1 MKRMIIACML
11 FAAAAC
17 TFTACNSAEEP
28 VIAQPDGQTT
38 PMTRAATIENFARHL
53 IVEVNDVNILNAGE
67 YYFSNGEPFFT
78 HVVIY
83 SSNIRGD
90 ANGNVYAYNNPNNAA
105 ILADPDKYIKP
116 LQAKGIKVL
125 LGYLGD
131 HTGAGFANLTNQQAE
146 SFCNQ
151 IIEVGEAA
159 GVDGY
164 FLDDEW
170 SEYGTRGWPPANSTS
185 FSNVILKLRNKTDKI
200 ITLLDWG
207 NTNTLSP
214 EAVACIDLTHQGSL
228 NGYYL
233 SSMFPVSHYLP
244 FSIDLRG
251 PLSDSAVKVR
261 TIQSMRANAG
271 GIGIYDLRMEPTRL
285 STFNAVA
292 WAFDLTCT
300 HTGVTY
306 PKDYGN

>member
-1 MKRMIIACML
+1 M
-11 FAAAAC
+11 
-17 TFTACNSAEEP
+17 
-28 VIAQPDGQTT
+28 
-38 PMTRAATIENFARHL
+38 
-53 IVEVNDVNILNAGE
+53 
-67 YYFSNGEPFFT
+67 
-78 HVVIY
+78 IY

-185 FSNVILKLRNKTDKI
+185 FSNVILNNYPAGLGKSQYAFTRSRSMYRPDAPRFIERLLPIFNVPG
-200 ITLLDWG
+200 ITL
-207 NTNTLSP
+207 
-214 EAVACIDLTHQGSL
+214 
-228 NGYYL
+228 
-233 SSMFPVSHYLP
+233 SSVQYRFKRP
-244 FSIDLRG
+244 I
-251 PLSDSAVKVR
+251 K
-261 TIQSMRANAG
+261 
-271 GIGIYDLRMEPTRL
+271 
-285 STFNAVA
+285 
-292 WAFDLTCT
+292 
-300 HTGVTY
+300 
-306 PKDYGN
+306 

>member
-11 FAAAAC
+11 FAAAAY

-83 SSNIRGD
+83 SSTIRGD

-170 SEYGTRGWPPANSTS
+170 SEYGTRG
-185 FSNVILKLRNKTDKI
+185 
-200 ITLLDWG
+200 
-207 NTNTLSP
+207 
-214 EAVACIDLTHQGSL
+214 
-228 NGYYL
+228 
-233 SSMFPVSHYLP
+233 
-244 FSIDLRG
+244 
-251 PLSDSAVKVR
+251 
-261 TIQSMRANAG
+261 
-271 GIGIYDLRMEPTRL
+271 
-285 STFNAVA
+285 
-292 WAFDLTCT
+292 
-300 HTGVTY
+300 
-306 PKDYGN
+306 

>member
-11 FAAAAC
+11 FAAAAY
-17 TFTACNSAEEP
+17 TFTASNSAEEP

-131 HTGAGFANLTNQQAE
+131 HTGAGFANLTNRQAE

-170 SEYGTRGWPPANSTS
+170 SEYGTRG
-185 FSNVILKLRNKTDKI
+185 
-200 ITLLDWG
+200 
-207 NTNTLSP
+207 
-214 EAVACIDLTHQGSL
+214 
-228 NGYYL
+228 
-233 SSMFPVSHYLP
+233 
-244 FSIDLRG
+244 
-251 PLSDSAVKVR
+251 
-261 TIQSMRANAG
+261 
-271 GIGIYDLRMEPTRL
+271 
-285 STFNAVA
+285 
-292 WAFDLTCT
+292 
-300 HTGVTY
+300 
-306 PKDYGN
+306 

>member
-1 MKRMIIACML
+1 ML
-11 FAAAAC
+11 FAAAAY

-67 YYFSNGEPFFT
+67 YYLSNGEPFFT

-131 HTGAGFANLTNQQAE
+131 HTGAGSQ
-146 SFCNQ
+146 
-151 IIEVGEAA
+151 
-159 GVDGY
+159 
-164 FLDDEW
+164 
-170 SEYGTRGWPPANSTS
+170 TS
-185 FSNVILKLRNKTDKI
+185 RINKQ
-200 ITLLDWG
+200 
-207 NTNTLSP
+207 N
-214 EAVACIDLTHQGSL
+214 
-228 NGYYL
+228 
-233 SSMFPVSHYLP
+233 
-244 FSIDLRG
+244 R
-251 PLSDSAVKVR
+251 SA
-261 TIQSMRANAG
+261 
-271 GIGIYDLRMEPTRL
+271 TRL
-285 STFNAVA
+285 SRSGRPPVWTAISSTMNGRNTEPAAGHRQIQPHSAMLF
-292 WAFDLTCT
+292 
-300 HTGVTY
+300 
-306 PKDYGN
+306 